1 MRSAD
6 RESLEEMSLRYTLQE
21 NPLRFSTHYINAEAA
36 VKLLWTIT
44 ENSWY
49 KTKNSEGADKRWKD
63 YAAWMCGQM
72 C

>member
-44 ENSWY
+44 E
-49 KTKNSEGADKRWKD
+49 KFLV
-63 YAAWMCGQM
+63 
-72 C
+72 